1 MERQTIHKL
10 AGAAAAIVL
19 LAGLSGCS
27 LFCQERPVYTEEDTA
42 PARSGPSQEGPQDA
56 QDAQDAKGWGI
67 LLEDLG
73 DGLYLTVNGAEEGEK
88 LSVRLQEG
96 ERVSLRLSDGRT
108 LVLSADDTGEV
119 SILLQEETG

>member
-27 LFCQERPVYTEEDTA
+27 LFCQERPVYTEEDTG
-42 PARSGPSQEGPQDA
+42 PARSGPPQEDSQDV
-56 QDAQDAKGWGI
+56 QDAKGWGI

-96 ERVSLRLSDGRT
+96 ERVSLQLSDGRT
-108 LVLSADDTGEV
+108 LVLSADDSGEV

>member
-27 LFCQERPVYTEEDTA
+27 LFCQERPVYTEEDTG
-42 PARSGPSQEGPQDA
+42 PARSGPSQEGPQDV
-56 QDAQDAKGWGI
+56 QDAQGAKGWGI

-96 ERVSLRLSDGRT
+96 ERVSLQLSDGRT

-119 SILLQEETG
+119 SILLQEKTG